1 MLSKSQVNAPQ
12 KYTYNAALFP
22 KQNGDTII
30 EALIALVP
38 YRREA
43 GKYVISMKTDWYMVW
58 KVLHYFKLYTGNEYD
73 FIDIV
78 NDCILPNIK
87 DAKRRDSLKVSA
99 NNFKGI
105 KRTDPMKDVSVAKWR
120 IEFAKQVEEQ
130 SKNRHGTLSLDR
142 GINILVY
149 LQHLLKQRNVE
160 SFNYEK

>member
-1 MLSKSQVNAPQ
+1 MLSKSQANTPQ

-43 GKYVISMKTDWYMVW
+43 GKYVISKKTDWYMVW
-58 KVLHYFKLYTGNEYD
+58 KVLHFFKLYTGNEYD

-78 NDCILPNIK
+78 NDCILPNIE
-87 DAKRRDSLKVSA
+87 DVKRRDSLKVSA
-99 NNFKGI
+99 YNFKGI
-105 KRTDPMKDVSVAKWR
+105 KRTDPMKDVPVAKWR
-120 IEFAKQVEEQ
+120 RELAKQVEKQ
-130 SKNRHGTLSLDR
+130 SNNMHGTLSLDR
-142 GINILVY
+142 GVNILVN
-149 LQHLLKQRNVE
+149 LQCLLKQRNVE